1 MNLNLSFP
9 ICWAIQDLLLW
20 PNCVL
25 IMPTSLGFYCLYSC
39 AYLSPSHFLWYYFP
53 LQSLTGA
60 SPSCNPGCDR
70 THQSPAVSGIQGS
83 WDPDMLGMS
92 KLVEVKLPLGSSN
105 PGITNL
111 LRSCVRAPGSE
122 DFSWCCKIWWG
133 AKSLVFL
140 WTQMQA
146 ARNPCLC
153 LGGDFVSLVYVGGVR
168 YTGCWAR
175 CCALSCDLLSEL
187 ECPLVCL
194 ISVESCFFCDPVIL
208 GISDT

>member
-1 MNLNLSFP
+1 MILNLNLSFP

-92 KLVEVKLPLGSSN
+92 ELLEVKLPLGSSK

-111 LRSCVRAPGSE
+111 MRSCVRAPGSE

-153 LGGDFVSLVYVGGVR
+153 LGGCFSFPGLCGGCQIHRVL
-168 YTGCWAR
+168 GKM
-175 CCALSCDLLSEL
+175 L
-187 ECPLVCL
+187 CPQL
-194 ISVESCFFCDPVIL
+194 
-208 GISDT
+208 